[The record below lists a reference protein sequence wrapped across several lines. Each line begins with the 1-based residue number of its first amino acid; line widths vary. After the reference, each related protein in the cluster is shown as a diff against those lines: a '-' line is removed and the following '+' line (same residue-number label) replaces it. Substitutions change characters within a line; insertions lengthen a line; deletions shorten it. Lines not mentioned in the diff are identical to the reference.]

1 MIYLII
7 TTSINSKFN
16 TYNYEGRKN
25 RYIESIQSALSLVTN
40 YEIIKPIIVENNGPR
55 NTFLNDFSCDI
66 IYTNNNMIDVQHKG
80 VTELLDIK
88 QVITQYNIS
97 DDDVIIKLTGRYKIL
112 DDSFF
117 NLVIN
122 NCNNRDAFVKF
133 FDVCTFKYGKKYSVL
148 GLIAVKCKYLKNFN
162 YKCKESP
169 ETEIATHII
178 ENIEK
183 EKIMEIHNLGLECC
197 FADDLRLLNV

>member
-55 NTFLNDFSCDI
+55 NTFLNDFNCDVV
-66 IYTNNNMIDVQHKG
+66 YTNNNMLNVQHKG

-88 QVITQYNIS
+88 HVINQYNIG
-97 DDDVIIKLTGRYKIL
+97 DDDIIIKLTGRYKIL
-112 DDSFF
+112 DESFF
-117 NLVIN
+117 NLIKN
-122 NCNNRDAFVKF
+122 NYDKYDAFCKF
-133 FDVCTFKYGKKYSVL
+133 YNVCTLQYEYDSCVL
-148 GLIAVKCKYLKNFN
+148 GLVALKCKYLKLFEYICNQ
-162 YKCKESP
+162 SP

>member
-80 VTELLDIK
+80 ITELLDIK

-133 FDVCTFKYGKKYSVL
+133 FNVCTLKYEFNDCAL
-148 GLIAVKCKYLKNFN
+148 GLLALKCRYFRNFN
-162 YKCKESP
+162 YECTESP
-169 ETEIATHII
+169 EVEIATYVRK
-178 ENIEK
+178 NIKK